1 MQSQDQIII
10 AQAVPESERLDAVDK
25 LFGIRF
31 PLALEPTIY
40 RFAEQL
46 APDYTGGYWHFYRL
60 TNGGFYMAP
69 NLDGPFAVVAD
80 NGFAG
85 TMSPDA
91 LGMTAC
97 LYTFSNL
104 SFSKG
109 RFGEVCAGHYHWL
122 LDYAMQCPE
131 AGVIRAAID

>member
-1 MQSQDQIII
+1 MQTQEHIII
-10 AQAVPESERLDAVDK
+10 ALVVPESERLDAADE

-31 PLALEPTIY
+31 PLALEPMIY

-46 APDYTGGYWHFYRL
+46 APDYTGGYWQFYRL
-60 TNGGFYMAP
+60 SNGGFYIAP

-80 NGFAG
+80 NGFVG
-85 TMSPDA
+85 VMSPDA

-97 LYTFSNL
+97 LYAFSNL

-109 RFGEVCAGHYHWL
+109 RFGEVCTRHYHWL
-122 LDYAMQCPE
+122 LDYAMQGPE